1 MDECNEPIQWMGE
14 GEDTD
19 HHVKGLKKKYVDG
32 ERGNP
37 EEIRRTA
44 EAVYLTGKG
53 GIVANGNKEPAD
65 AISHAITQHNN
76 KTKQKRNETKQNKNT
91 NKNKNKNQTQKQ
103 KQKQKNKTETKPT
116 PKPNPH
122 PNPNPKPNPNPN
134 QNQKAKK
141 QNRN

>member
-1 MDECNEPIQWMGE
+1 MGE

-65 AISHAITQHNN
+65 AISHAITQHNTKQNQTKTKQN
-76 KTKQKRNETKQNKNT
+76 KTKQKQKH
-91 NKNKNKNQTQKQ
+91 KQ
-103 KQKQKNKTETKPT
+103 KQEQKPNAKTKTETKKQNRNQAKTQTKPT
-116 PKPNPH
+116 PKPKPKTK
-122 PNPNPKPNPNPN
+122 PKPKPKPKSKKTK
-134 QNQKAKK
+134 QKLSYT
-141 QNRN
+141 NLN